1 MCRNGLA
8 ARTNP
13 YSYRERGWSEPMSN
27 VVVWVDI
34 PVTDMDRARAFYEK
48 LLGNPIDLLPS
59 SDGQSKNALLMQL
72 GTGSPDDVSGDL
84 TLAGATKPSSTHGA
98 VVYLSAQGDIDGM
111 LQRAVEA
118 GGSIYAPKQNF
129 GQMGGWLA
137 WIIDSEGNLIGLQQ
151 PLAEG
156 E

>member
-1 MCRNGLA
+1 MG
-8 ARTNP
+8 
-13 YSYRERGWSEPMSN
+13 N

-48 LLGNPIDLLPS
+48 LLGSPIDLMPS
-59 SDGQSKNALLMQL
+59 SDGQSGNALLMQL
-72 GTGSPDDVSGDL
+72 GTGSPEDVSGDL
-84 TLAGATKPSSTHGA
+84 ALAGPTKPSSTHGA

-111 LQRAVEA
+111 LERAVDA
-118 GGSIYAPKQNF
+118 GGTVYAPKQNF

>member
-1 MCRNGLA
+1 MG
-8 ARTNP
+8 
-13 YSYRERGWSEPMSN
+13 N

-34 PVTDMDRARAFYEK
+34 PVVDLDRARAFYEK
-48 LLGNPIDLLPS
+48 LLGNPIQLMPS
-59 SDGQSKNALLMQL
+59 ADGQSQNALLMPL

-84 TLAGATKPSSTHGA
+84 AAAGPTKPSSTHGC
-98 VVYLSAQGDIDGM
+98 VPYLSAQGDIDGM
-111 LQRAVEA
+111 LERAVEA
-118 GGSIYAPKQNF
+118 GGSIHASKQNF

-151 PLAEG
+151 PLSEG

>member
-1 MCRNGLA
+1 
-8 ARTNP
+8 
-13 YSYRERGWSEPMSN
+13 MSD

-48 LLGNPIDLLPS
+48 LLGNPIDLMPS
-59 SDGQSKNALLMQL
+59 GEGQNPIALLMQL

-84 TLAGATKPSSTHGA
+84 ALDGITKPSSTHGP
-98 VVYLSAQGDIDGM
+98 VVYLSSKGDIDGM
-111 LQRAVEA
+111 LQRAVDA
-118 GGSIYAPKQNF
+118 GGSIFAPKQNF
-129 GQMGGWLA
+129 GEMGGWLA
-137 WIIDSEGNLIGLQQ
+137 WIVDSEGNLIGLQQ